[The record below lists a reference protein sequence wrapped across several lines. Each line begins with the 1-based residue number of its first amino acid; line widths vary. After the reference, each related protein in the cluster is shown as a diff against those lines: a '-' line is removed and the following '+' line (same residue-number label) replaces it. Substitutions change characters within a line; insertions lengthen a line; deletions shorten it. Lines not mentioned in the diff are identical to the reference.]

1 MTPPPP
7 SQLEDL
13 EHSAL
18 EHLAEEEGHVEADLE
33 AAAAGVTDE
42 EEPES
47 SPKRLALAVAFPTLA
62 AAVMAGGVFI
72 DADARAYASV
82 AGLLGVALA
91 VGASRF
97 RSPAVTNAA
106 VIGGLFAI
114 GLLMVV
120 PTGLGNVAAVRK
132 LVAQAA
138 ASGDVLRPPVELTA
152 GWQAILGWLMGI
164 VGFAAAW
171 VAVVVRRPSLGLLLP
186 LPVAAIAGI
195 SVPEADQVASGLVVL
210 VLFAVGLGVLSG
222 TQSGD
227 AEDQKLPAGYELR
240 RALRALPLIAVV
252 TAGLYGLAQTDFLFP
267 DPAIDP
273 AQEPQKP
280 KTVPLSEVED
290 RVLFTA
296 EAQISGPWR
305 VGSLD
310 VYDGKDWR
318 LPAFSESELADVP
331 RNGIVNPDL
340 QPGVRATFT
349 IAGLGGT
356 VLPGLPN
363 TVGIVAEGPKLAYDS
378 RSGSIRVAQG
388 QVQAG
393 LRYTV
398 AAAALPKVED
408 LRKVTAAPPRPLL
421 RFTEIPPPPPAVVDL
436 LAQSPQGSKWD
447 QFDFLR
453 TYVLTNVTATGT
465 GVPKSVP
472 PERVQDMLAGSK
484 EGSPYEIVA
493 AQAMLAR
500 WAGIPSRIGYG
511 FDGGELVADA
521 DGGSKLEIRPRNG
534 ASFPEVYFPTYGWLP
549 VIGTPVKAKPTVG
562 GDPSTQQQDPSVL
575 PSDEIQVALFVPI
588 LVPPDSVLFE
598 QIRRG
603 VLIAVPAALLLFL
616 AYVTFPALRKAA
628 ARARRRSAARAAG
641 PRSRIALAY
650 AEWRDLATDFG
661 YGYDTDTPL
670 MFLDRTSP
678 DSEHTELAWL
688 VTRALWGDL
697 QGSLTDE
704 HAAMAEEL
712 SRALRRRLAAAH
724 PAPVR
729 AIAAVSRLSLRRPFA
744 PELTQLLRERR
755 SHGGHGAEPP
765 PGPAEEVNRAAVA

>member
-1 MTPPPP
+1 MTP
-7 SQLEDL
+7 SELESL
-13 EHSAL
+13 EREAL
-18 EHLAEEEGHVEADLE
+18 EHLAEEEGLVEADLE
-33 AAAAGVTDE
+33 AASAIVEEDE
-42 EEPES
+42 QER
-47 SPKRLALAVAFPTLA
+47 SPVRLAVAMAFPTLA

-72 DADARAYASV
+72 GLDARLYAAV

-91 VGASRF
+91 VFAARL
-97 RSPAVTNAA
+97 RSPVVSNLAI
-106 VIGGLFAI
+106 IGGLFAI

-120 PTGLGNVAAVRK
+120 PAGLGEVAAVRK
-132 LVAQAA
+132 LAAQAA

-164 VGFAAAW
+164 VGFAAGWLAL
-171 VAVVVRRPSLGLLLP
+171 VVKRPSLGLLLP

-210 VLFAVGLGVLSG
+210 VLFGIGLGVLSG
-222 TQSGD
+222 AQSGD
-227 AEDQKLPAGYELR
+227 VGGEDAGQLPAGYEVR
-240 RALRALPLIAVV
+240 RALRAIPLLAVV

-280 KTVPLSEVED
+280 KTVPLSDVAD
-290 RVLFTA
+290 RVLFTV

-318 LPAFSESELADVP
+318 LPAFSESELDDVP
-331 RNGIVNPDL
+331 RSGIVNEDL
-340 QPGVRATFT
+340 APGVRATFN

-363 TVGIVAEGPKLAYDS
+363 TVGLVAEGPKLAYDA

-388 QVQAG
+388 QIQAG

-398 AAAALPKVED
+398 AAAALPRVDD
-408 LRKVTAAPPRPLL
+408 LRQITAPVPKALG
-421 RFTEIPPPPPAVVDL
+421 RFAEIGPAPPAVVDL
-436 LAQSPQGSKWD
+436 LDQSPKTSKWD

-453 TYVLTNVTATGT
+453 TYILSNVTATGT

-472 PERVQDMLAGSK
+472 AERVQDMIAGSK

-511 FDGGELVADA
+511 FDGGELI
-521 DGGSKLEIRPRNG
+521 DGKLEVRPRNG
-534 ASFPEVYFPTYGWLP
+534 ASFPEVYFPGHGWLP
-549 VIGTPVKAKPTVG
+549 VIGTPTKAKPTVG
-562 GDPSTQQQDPSVL
+562 GDPSTQQQDPTVL
-575 PSDEIQVALFVPI
+575 PSDEIQVGLFVPVF
-588 LVPPDSVLFE
+588 VPPDSVLFE
-598 QIRRG
+598 QIRQG
-603 VLIAVPAALLLFL
+603 VLIAIPAVALLVA
-616 AYVTFPALRKAA
+616 AYVCFPALRKAL
-628 ARARRRSAARAAG
+628 ARGRRRNAARAAG
-641 PRSRIALAY
+641 PRARIALAY
-650 AEWRDLATDFG
+650 AEWRDLATD
-661 YGYDTDTPL
+661 YGYRHDTDTPL
-670 MFLDRTSP
+670 MFLDRFAV
-678 DSEHTELAWL
+678 DAEHTELAWL

-697 QGSLTDE
+697 EGSLTDDL
-704 HAAMAEEL
+704 ATWAEEL
-712 SRALRRRLAAAH
+712 SRALRRRLAQAH

-729 AIAAVSRLSLRRPFA
+729 AIAIVSRFSLRHPYA
-744 PELTQLLRERR
+744 PELTAFLRQKDQKE
-755 SHGGHGAEPP
+755 EPVV
-765 PGPAEEVNRAAVA
+765 ARKEVDHAAVA

>member
-1 MTPPPP
+1 MVTP
-7 SQLEDL
+7 SGLGEVA
-13 EHSAL
+13 S
-18 EHLAEEEGHVEADLE
+18 VR
-33 AAAAGVTDE
+33 
-42 EEPES
+42 
-47 SPKRLALAVAFPTLA
+47 RLA
-62 AAVMAGGVFI
+62 
-72 DADARAYASV
+72 
-82 AGLLGVALA
+82 
-91 VGASRF
+91 
-97 RSPAVTNAA
+97 
-106 VIGGLFAI
+106 
-114 GLLMVV
+114 
-120 PTGLGNVAAVRK
+120 
-132 LVAQAA
+132 AQAA

-171 VAVVVRRPSLGLLLP
+171 VAVVVKKPSIGLLLP

-210 VLFAVGLGVLSG
+210 VLFAIGLGVLSG
-222 TQSGD
+222 TQAGD
-227 AEDQKLPAGYELR
+227 GEGAEKMPPGYEVR
-240 RALRALPLIAVV
+240 RALRALPLIAAV

-280 KTVPLSEVED
+280 KTVPLSEVAD

-331 RNGIVNPDL
+331 RSGIVNPQL

-363 TVGIVAEGPKLAYDS
+363 TVGIVAEGPKLAYDA

-408 LRKVTAAPPRPLL
+408 LRKVTAAPPKALA
-421 RFTEIPPPPPAVVDL
+421 RFTEIPPAPPAVVDL
-436 LAQSPQGSKWD
+436 LAKSPQDSKWD

-453 TYVLTNVTATGT
+453 TYILSNVTATGT

-472 PERVQDMLAGSK
+472 PERIQDMLAGSK

-511 FDGGELVADA
+511 FDGGELVSDTDSA
-521 DGGSKLEIRPRNG
+521 SRLEIRPRNG
-534 ASFPEVYFPTYGWLP
+534 ASFPEVYFPDHGWLP

-575 PSDEIQVALFVPI
+575 PSDEIQVGLFVPI

-598 QIRRG
+598 QIRRV
-603 VLIAVPAALLLFL
+603 VLIAIPSLLLLLL
-616 AYVTFPALRKAA
+616 AYVSFPALRKAM
-628 ARARRRSAARAAG
+628 ARGRRRSAAREAG
-641 PRSRIALAY
+641 PRARVALAY
-650 AEWRDLATDFG
+650 AEWRDLATD
-661 YGYDTDTPL
+661 YGYRHDTDTPL
-670 MFLDRTSP
+670 MFLDRFAE
-678 DSEHTELAWL
+678 DVEHAELAWL

-704 HAAMAEEL
+704 HATIAEEL
-712 SRALRRRLAAAH
+712 SSALRRRLAQAH

-729 AIAAVSRLSLRRPFA
+729 AIAVVSRLSLRTPYA
-744 PELTQLLRERR
+744 PELTRLGKRHR
-755 SHGGHGAEPP
+755 HHDEPP
-765 PGPAEEVNRAAVA
+765 PPEHGKKEVEHVAVA

>member
-1 MTPPPP
+1 MTP
-7 SQLEDL
+7 SELESL
-13 EHSAL
+13 EREAL
-18 EHLAEEEGHVEADLE
+18 EHLAEEEGLVEADLE
-33 AAAAGVTDE
+33 AASTVVE
-42 EEPES
+42 EGEPER
-47 SPKRLALAVAFPTLA
+47 SPVRLAVAMAFPVLA

-72 DADARAYASV
+72 GLDARLYAAA

-91 VGASRF
+91 VVAARLK
-97 RSPAVTNAA
+97 SPVAA
-106 VIGGLFAI
+106 NLIIIGGLFVI

-120 PTGLGNVAAVRK
+120 PAGPGQVAAVRK
-132 LVAQAA
+132 LAAQAA

-171 VAVVVRRPSLGLLLP
+171 LAIVVKRPSLGLLLP

-210 VLFAVGLGVLSG
+210 VLFGIGLGVLSG
-222 TQSGD
+222 AQPDESAG
-227 AEDQKLPAGYELR
+227 EEGQLPPGYEVR
-240 RALRALPLIAVV
+240 RALRAVPLLAVV

-280 KTVPLSEVED
+280 KTVPLSDVQD
-290 RVLFTA
+290 RVLFTV

-331 RNGIVNPDL
+331 RSGIVNDELP
-340 QPGVRATFT
+340 PGVRATFN

-363 TVGIVAEGPKLAYDS
+363 TVGLVAEGPKLAYDK

-398 AAAALPKVED
+398 AAAALPKVDD
-408 LRKVTAAPPRPLL
+408 LRAVTAEPPKSVA
-421 RFTEIPPPPPAVVDL
+421 RFAEIGPPPPAVVDL
-436 LAQSPQGSKWD
+436 MAQAPQTSKWD

-453 TYVLTNVTATGT
+453 TWILSNVTATGT

-472 PERVQDMLAGSK
+472 AERVQDMIAGSK

-511 FDGGELVADA
+511 FDGGELIADPN
-521 DGGSKLEIRPRNG
+521 GGSKLEVRPRNG
-534 ASFPEVYFPTYGWLP
+534 ASFPEVYFPNHGWLP
-549 VIGTPVKAKPTVG
+549 VIGTPTTAKPTVG
-562 GDPSTQQQDPSVL
+562 GDPSTQQQDPTVL
-575 PSDEIQVALFVPI
+575 PSDEIQVGLFVPV

-598 QIRRG
+598 RIRQG
-603 VLIAVPAALLLFL
+603 VLIAIPALLLL
-616 AYVTFPALRKAA
+616 LGAYVSFPALRKSV
-628 ARARRRSAARAAG
+628 ARGRRRNAARAAG
-641 PRSRIALAY
+641 PRARIALAY
-650 AEWRDLATDFG
+650 AEWRDLATD
-661 YGYDTDTPL
+661 YGYRHDTDTPL
-670 MFLDRTSP
+670 MFLDRFAV
-678 DSEHTELAWL
+678 DAEHTELAWL
-688 VTRALWGDL
+688 VTRGLWGDL
-697 QGSLTDE
+697 EHSLTDE
-704 HAAMAEEL
+704 LATWAEEL
-712 SRALRRRLAAAH
+712 SRALRRRLAGAH
-724 PAPVR
+724 PGPVR
-729 AIAAVSRLSLRRPFA
+729 AIALVSRLSLRHPYA
-744 PELTQLLRERR
+744 PELTQFLRKPK
-755 SHGGHGAEPP
+755 GDKDEPV
-765 PGPAEEVNRAAVA
+765 ADAKKVDHAAVA